1 MTIRSDRL
9 DLVALPRGYLER
21 VLDGRPRP
29 DLGFT
34 DPENFLAGA
43 DDVVQ
48 LRLAQVVAKP
58 ALEPWLLRAVVLRSE
73 AIAVGFCTFH
83 DEPNERGVVELGYE
97 IVPAYRRRGFARE
110 VAHAMAAWAATHG
123 AGTLRASISPD
134 NAASIALV
142 RSEGFRQI
150 GEQIDDEDGLELV
163 FEKTLD

>member
-29 DLGFT
+29 DLGFA
-34 DPENFLAGA
+34 DPEDFLAGA

-48 LRLAQVVAKP
+48 LRLEQLIARP
-58 ALEPWLLRAVVLRSE
+58 SLEPWLLRAVVLRSE
-73 AIAVGFCTFH
+73 GIAVGFCTFH
-83 DEPNERGVVELGYE
+83 DEPDDRGVVELGYE
-97 IVPAYRRRGFARE
+97 IAPVYRRQGFARE
-110 VAHAMAAWAATHG
+110 VARALAAWAATHG

-142 RSEGFRQI
+142 EGEGFVQI
-150 GEQIDDEDGLELV
+150 GEQIDDDDGLELV
-163 FEKTLD
+163 YEKPLY